1 MTGDAPCY
9 LCLAEVV
16 FVGKSSSLHNFAEH
30 GNLLGRGLCYSAAF
44 TSERSHAGVY
54 YLVSGVDVNVFL
66 HATYRTLLAIC
77 LNCNNSSSASIHIG
91 FCELVGV
98 RQTNCKS
105 NKHELL
111 TPLHPTASFYSKHVT
126 AAT

>member
-54 YLVSGVDVNVFL
+54 YLVSGVDVKCVP
-66 HATYRTLLAIC
+66 A
-77 LNCNNSSSASIHIG
+77 CNLPHFA
-91 FCELVGV
+91 CDMLEL
-98 RQTNCKS
+98 Q
-105 NKHELL
+105 
-111 TPLHPTASFYSKHVT
+111 
-126 AAT
+126 